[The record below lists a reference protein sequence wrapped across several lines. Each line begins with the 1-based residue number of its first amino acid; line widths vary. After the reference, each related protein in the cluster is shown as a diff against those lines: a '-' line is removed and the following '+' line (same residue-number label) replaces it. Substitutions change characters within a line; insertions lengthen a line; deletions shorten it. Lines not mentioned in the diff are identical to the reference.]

1 MGRTSRLR
9 GGHPRAALG
18 GMNASTTLDF
28 RTRLLGGAM
37 LGASFACN
45 VAVLF
50 LPFMEL
56 RKGLGTEPYSLVR
69 SVRMMWSS
77 GLYVL
82 AVLVVGFSVVFP
94 FAKLAVLAV
103 LATLCTRGRLGPRGH
118 AALGWVE
125 RLGKWSML
133 DVFLVCLILTLT
145 SGQLLVGANP
155 LAGIPLFVAAIM
167 LSIVTGNLLASH
179 VDPQPPPAPRLVGW
193 MLALAGL
200 ALAGTLAMPFLKI
213 HDWLLADRAY
223 SILSLSGT
231 LLSTGAWTAG
241 AVAAFFLVIAPLSTW
256 ALELKL
262 WRQQHR
268 AENTGRTW
276 RRLLA
281 WRRWSMLDV
290 FGLALAVFL
299 VEGDQLMH
307 TEVRWGALFLVALVA
322 LRWALDVLLLRGE
335 RR

>member
-1 MGRTSRLR
+1 MDAEVS
-9 GGHPRAALG
+9 
-18 GMNASTTLDF
+18 LDR

-37 LGASFACN
+37 LGVSFACN

-56 RKGLGTEPYSLVR
+56 RKGLGTEPYSLIR
-69 SVRMMWSS
+69 SVRMMWGN

-94 FAKLAVLAV
+94 FAKLGVLA
-103 LATLCTRGRLGPRGH
+103 ALCGRGRLGPRGH

-145 SGQLLVGANP
+145 SGQLLVGAEP

-167 LSIVTGNLLASH
+167 LSIVTGNLLATRAG
-179 VDPQPPPAPRLVGW
+179 VEPPAAPRVGGW
-193 MLALAGL
+193 WLALAGL
-200 ALAGTLAMPFLKI
+200 VLAGTLALPFLRI

-223 SILSLSGT
+223 SILTLSAT
-231 LLSTGAWTAG
+231 LLSSGAGTAG
-241 AVAAFFLVIAPLSTW
+241 TVAALFLVLAPLATW
-256 ALELKL
+256 LFELQL
-262 WRQQHR
+262 WWRQR
-268 AENTGRTW
+268 RGADAGGTW
-276 RRLLA
+276 LRLLG

-307 TEVRWGALFLVALVA
+307 TEVRWGALFLVAMIAV
-322 LRWALDVLLLRGE
+322 RGALDVLLVREKRRG
-335 RR
+335 